1 MNLRDK
7 FLWNGVIILSL
18 IAIIWTSWELY
29 MVNVLSKE
37 LLSNYNH
44 EEVGTD
50 EELEKKVLELENI
63 YLKRDALKFTMSDN
77 PVNLNKVIS
86 LEGSSNS
93 KRRKNLWVSGIIN
106 RGNDS
111 PMALISFKDQTYN
124 VTKGDSI
131 AGGVIIDISNTEV
144 IFRKNSKLYTYNL
157 GINNNIE

>member
-63 YLKRDALKFTMSDN
+63 YLKRDAMKFTMSDN

-106 RGNDS
+106 RGDDS
-111 PMALISFKDQTYN
+111 PMALINFKDQTYN

-131 AGGVIIDISNTEV
+131 AGGVIVDISNTEV

>member
-29 MVNVLSKE
+29 LVNVLSKE

-63 YLKRDALKFTMSDN
+63 YLKRDAMKFTMSDN

-86 LEGSSNS
+86 LEGTSNS

>member
-7 FLWNGVIILSL
+7 FLWNGAILLSL
-18 IAIIWTSWELY
+18 LAIAWTSWQLY
-29 MVNVLSKE
+29 AINALSKE
-37 LLSNYNH
+37 LLSNYNN

-63 YLKRDALKFTMSDN
+63 YLKRDAMKFTMSDN

-106 RGNDS
+106 RGNDT

-124 VTKGDSI
+124 VIKGDSI
-131 AGGVIIDISNTEV
+131 AGGVIVDISNTEV
-144 IFRKNSKLYTYNL
+144 IFRKNSKLYTYDL

>member
-7 FLWNGVIILSL
+7 FLWNGAILLSL
-18 IAIIWTSWELY
+18 LAITWTSWQLY
-29 MVNVLSKE
+29 SINVLSKE
-37 LLSNYNH
+37 LLSNYNN

-63 YLKRDALKFTMSDN
+63 YLKRDAMKFTMSDN

-131 AGGVIIDISNTEV
+131 AGGVIVDISNTEV
-144 IFRKNSKLYTYNL
+144 IFRKNSKLYTYDL

>member
-29 MVNVLSKE
+29 LVNVLSKE

-63 YLKRDALKFTMSDN
+63 YLKRDAMKFTMSDN

-86 LEGSSNS
+86 LEGTSNS

-106 RGNDS
+106 RGDDS

-144 IFRKNSKLYTYNL
+144 IFKKNSKLYTYNL

>member
-7 FLWNGVIILSL
+7 FLWNGAILLSML
-18 IAIIWTSWELY
+18 TIAWTSWQLY
-29 MVNVLSKE
+29 TTNIKSKE
-37 LLSNYNH
+37 LLSNYNN

-50 EELEKKVLELENI
+50 EDLEKKVLELENI
-63 YLKRDALKFTMSDN
+63 YLKRKAMKFTMSDN

-86 LEGSSNS
+86 LEGSNNS

-106 RGNDS
+106 RGNDT
-111 PMALISFKDQTYN
+111 PMALINFKDQTYN

-131 AGGVIIDISNTEV
+131 AGGIIVDISNTEV

>member
-7 FLWNGVIILSL
+7 FLWNGVVLISLAAIAWSSWQLYSTNIISNNLL
-18 IAIIWTSWELY
+18 I
-29 MVNVLSKE
+29 
-37 LLSNYNH
+37 NYNK
-44 EEVGTD
+44 EQVGTD
-50 EELEKKVLELENI
+50 EELEKKVLKLENI
-63 YLKRDALKFTMSDN
+63 YVKRDAMKFTMSDN
-77 PVNLNKVIS
+77 PVDLNKVIS

-111 PMALISFKDQTYN
+111 PMALINFKDQTYN
-124 VTKGDSI
+124 VIKGDSI
-131 AGGVIIDISNTEV
+131 AGGIIVNISNTEV

>member
-86 LEGSSNS
+86 LEGTSNS

-106 RGNDS
+106 RGDDS

>member
-7 FLWNGVIILSL
+7 FLWNGVVLLSL
-18 IAIIWTSWELY
+18 LAIAWASWQLY
-29 MVNVLSKE
+29 LTNVLTKE
-37 LLSNYNH
+37 LLLNYNN

-50 EELEKKVLELENI
+50 KELEKKVLELENI
-63 YLKRDALKFTMSDN
+63 YLKRDAMKFTMSDN

-131 AGGVIIDISNTEV
+131 AGGVIVDISNTEV

-157 GINNNIE
+157 GINSNIE

>member
-7 FLWNGVIILSL
+7 FLWNGAILLSML
-18 IAIIWTSWELY
+18 TIAWTSWQLY
-29 MVNVLSKE
+29 TTNIKSKE
-37 LLSNYNH
+37 LLSNYNN

-63 YLKRDALKFTMSDN
+63 YLKRDAMKFTMSDN

-86 LEGSSNS
+86 LEGSNNS

-106 RGNDS
+106 RGNDT
-111 PMALISFKDQTYN
+111 PMALINFKDQTYN

-131 AGGVIIDISNTEV
+131 AGGIIVDISNTEV